1 MIIKKYI
8 YSLKKIIN
16 HWQIEYNKEIIRK
29 NKNYRNFTIEY
40 KIIIKRNF
48 KNTPY
53 KIHIIII
60 MMIITQTYFFGHF
73 YYVAHNVDFDYLN
86 NI

>member
-40 KIIIKRNF
+40 KNYNKKKF
-48 KNTPY
+48 
-53 KIHIIII
+53 
-60 MMIITQTYFFGHF
+60 
-73 YYVAHNVDFDYLN
+73 
-86 NI
+86 